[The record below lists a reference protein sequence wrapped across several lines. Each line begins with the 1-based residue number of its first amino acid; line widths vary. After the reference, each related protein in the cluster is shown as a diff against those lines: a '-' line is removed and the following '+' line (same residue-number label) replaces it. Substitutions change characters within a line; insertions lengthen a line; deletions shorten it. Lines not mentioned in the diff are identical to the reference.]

1 MVLLVYEETRSLL
14 HGHVELGRLAFA
26 RLGTMTLLSVV
37 VVLASFPGQKLPAF
51 GDFDALAI
59 RLVGFDGHGITGVYT
74 TDLSFLCPVFGV

>member
-14 HGHVELGRLAFA
+14 HGHVELSRLSLA
-26 RLGTMTLLSVV
+26 RLCPAALLGVV
-37 VVLASFPGQKLPAF
+37 VVLTGFTGQKLPVF

-74 TDLSFLCPVFGV
+74 TDLSFFCPVF